1 MSLDTSAIEVKERLG
16 AKDNLKKLQAMLF
29 QTNFYLQKLEEK
41 MNETQRKLDVEV
53 CIRQLRSHQTVL
65 GLKINAEVID
75 DSFMSFV
82 AEKQKKLLEEVKKV
96 LEFKHDLL
104 SNSDINAT
112 GGCDTT
118 SMSSPQVTPAFSA
131 QKTFTFKDLDC
142 MDIEVSCKLNQVFYN
157 FFAHK
162 TEQEAIESLYQG
174 TFSQNFPKITE
185 NLEKAIKSISTYK
198 SLALGKNLNT
208 VQIKCREN
216 LKQIETQAKSLNL
229 KSSALKELHLN
240 LANIDKRQGKTSS
253 CTQTCEASL
262 DSEEQQLRVQDLQEQ
277 LSFLNMKFEEIYEEN
292 AEIKKYQSELVR
304 KMKGNKNSDKENS
317 EFFKE
322 RFENS
327 NRLLSNLQE
336 NYKRVLKENE
346 LLKDDLRKKI
356 EGKD

>member
-1 MSLDTSAIEVKERLG
+1 MSLDTSAIEMKDRLM

-75 DSFMSFV
+75 DSFMAFV

-96 LEFKHDLL
+96 LDSKHDLL
-104 SNSDINAT
+104 SNSDINVT
-112 GGCDTT
+112 EGCDTT
-118 SMSSPQVTPAFSA
+118 SLSSPQVTPAFSA

-157 FFAHK
+157 FFASK

-174 TFSQNFPKITE
+174 TFNQNFPKITE
-185 NLEKAIKSISTYK
+185 NLHKAIKSISTYK
-198 SLALGKNLNT
+198 TLANGKNINT
-208 VQIKCREN
+208 AQIKCREN
-216 LKQIETQAKSLNL
+216 LKQIENQAKTLNQKSL
-229 KSSALKELHLN
+229 ALKELHLN
-240 LANIDKRQGKTSS
+240 LIKHEKTS
-253 CTQTCEASL
+253 CFTQTCETSL

-277 LSFLNMKFEEIYEEN
+277 LHLLNMKFEEIYEEN
-292 AEIKKYQSELVR
+292 HEIKRYQSELLS
-304 KMKGNKNSDKENS
+304 KIKGNKNSDKENS

-336 NYKRVLKENE
+336 NYKRVLRENE
-346 LLKDDLRKKI
+346 VLKDDLRKKI
-356 EGKD
+356 EGKG